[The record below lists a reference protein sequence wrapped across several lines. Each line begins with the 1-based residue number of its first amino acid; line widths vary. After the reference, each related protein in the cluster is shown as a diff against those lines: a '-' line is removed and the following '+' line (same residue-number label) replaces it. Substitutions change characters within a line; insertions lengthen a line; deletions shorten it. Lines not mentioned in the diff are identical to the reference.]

1 MTAHDAAILMRRNG
15 NEISELWRLGKFI
28 SECSSNKSDITWDIV
43 WTTFDPFPVFPRSR
57 KEQREHSSKH
67 LSLSPTDET
76 T

>member
-1 MTAHDAAILMRRNG
+1 MHVQKCECAEMRMRFQSFG
-15 NEISELWRLGKFI
+15 FLSITSI
-28 SECSSNKSDITWDIV
+28 SECSSNKSDNTWDIV
-43 WTTFDPFPVFPRSR
+43 WTTFDPFPVIPWSR